1 MKQEHDIS
9 EFLAWITGS
18 MMVMSSK
25 QKVGGLFGENGMLWC
40 LKHIQT
46 DGCSSL
52 QLGGEISARNIDL
65 EVTHIQLFVRIKTW
79 MKFPRKKWE
88 KQ

>member
-1 MKQEHDIS
+1 
-9 EFLAWITGS
+9 
-18 MMVMSSK
+18 
-25 QKVGGLFGENGMLWC
+25 MLWC
-40 LKHIQT
+40 LKHIQA

-52 QLGGEISARNIDL
+52 QLGGEISARNVDL
-65 EVTHIQLFVRIKTW
+65 EVTDIQLFVQIKTW